1 MKNLL
6 KIVSVL
12 FIAILTVVSCDNQ
25 ETNETELNSTN
36 RKSELYSES
45 EVLKVLNNNSAEVEC
60 KGSCSDCTM
69 IVSLVTG
76 IGQCGCVDC
85 TLVISTKQ
93 SNGNIN
99 EDIKDKEKLIQS
111 LYNLDFFKSSYT
123 RFLEYSEKKY
133 GVKAIKS
140 EGIEFYS
147 NDDVIA
153 VLFKFKDSKGELQ
166 SVMYSQTINE
176 EGKVLGPKFE
186 IDCTGSC
193 GCKEQFNF
201 NNGTA
206 SCSCTDCVMTVT
218 QV

>member
-60 KGSCSDCTM
+60 KGSCSDCSM

>member
-6 KIVSVL
+6 KILSVL
-12 FIAILTVVSCDNQ
+12 FIAVLTVVSCDNQ
-25 ETNETELNSTN
+25 EANETELNSTN

-45 EVLKVLNNNSAEVEC
+45 EVLKVLNNNSVNVDC
-60 KGSCSDCTM
+60 KGSCNDCTM

-76 IGQCGCVDC
+76 IGQCGCIDC
-85 TLVISTKQ
+85 KLVISTKQ

-99 EDIKDKEKLIQS
+99 EEIKEKEKLIQS

-123 RFLEYSEKKY
+123 RFLEYSEKNY

-176 EGKVLGPKFE
+176 EGKVIGPKFV